1 MKWIL
6 LAAIGLAPLA
16 SASEPILATGHW
28 VQNDGRYQ
36 TTWPGGMLSAQFT
49 GTSVG
54 VVLNDER
61 SFYVVEI
68 DGKPVQQISPASGKR
83 TVWLKN
89 LPAGN
94 HRIDLIRRNETPDY
108 VGQVHG
114 FVLEGGQW
122 QAAPETPKR
131 KIEFIG
137 DSFTA
142 ALANLSTQ
150 RECSDREISASTDAS
165 QGFAIKTA
173 RELGAQWQVNAMSGM
188 GMVRNW
194 GGNLPDRNFRTFYS
208 RQLQTDATSK
218 LDDKWQPQVVVIG
231 LGTNDFSTRPNASE
245 KRTAEQLEQDYLAAY
260 QQLIKELN
268 TRYQQPQIILTALK
282 LWPDDQLRPLVKK
295 IVADANSAGN
305 TRVHYL
311 ELSPM
316 QLSACQWHPNLSDH
330 QQVTAQVLDKIKEI
344 KPSW

>member
-6 LAAIGLAPLA
+6 LAGMVLAPLTWA
-16 SASEPILATGHW
+16 AEPILATGRW

-54 VVLNDER
+54 IVLNDER
-61 SFYVVEI
+61 SYYVVEI

-89 LPAGN
+89 LPAGA
-94 HRIDLIRRNETPDY
+94 HRIDLIRRNESPDY

-114 FVLEGGQW
+114 FVLDGGQW
-122 QAAPETPKR
+122 QTAPDAPKR

-150 RECSDREISASTDAS
+150 RECSEREIAATTDAS
-165 QGFAIKTA
+165 QGFAIQVA

-194 GGNLPDRNFRTFYS
+194 GGNLPDRNFRTFYP
-208 RQLQTDATSK
+208 RQLQTEASSK
-218 LDDKWQPQVVVIG
+218 LDAQWQPQVVVIG
-231 LGTNDFSTRPNASE
+231 LGANDFSTKINAGE
-245 KRTAEQLEQDYLAAY
+245 KRNAEQLEQDFLTAY
-260 QQLIKELN
+260 RQLIAQLN
-268 TRYQQPQIILTALK
+268 TRYQQPQIILAALK
-282 LWPDDQLRPLVKK
+282 LWPDDQLRPLVKSL
-295 IVADANSAGN
+295 VTEANTAGN
-305 TRVHYL
+305 SRLHYL

-316 QLSACQWHPNLSDH
+316 QLNGCQWHPNLNDH
-330 QQVTAQVLDKIKEI
+330 QQVTAQVLAKIKEI
-344 KPSW
+344 KPNW